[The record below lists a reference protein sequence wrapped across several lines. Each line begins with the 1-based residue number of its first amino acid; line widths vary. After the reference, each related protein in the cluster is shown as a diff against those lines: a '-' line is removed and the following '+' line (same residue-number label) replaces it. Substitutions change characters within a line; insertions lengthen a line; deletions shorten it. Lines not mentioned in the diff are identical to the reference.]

1 VQGDFTLSN
10 IVIDG
15 EDNAKIIDINRR
27 GCPVGWEPPEVAALI
42 ESKQRISMYI
52 GVKSDIFQLGMVLW
66 ALAMQQDEPENQPR
80 PLTLAS
86 APQEIPSY
94 YRALVAICLSD
105 DPRTRSHT
113 TSLLAMFPE
122 MESDD
127 HGRDYGNQPSDR
139 AESQYIDPATAVE
152 RDDLDHFRLI
162 DSQTTE
168 RGGMAPSTGTHTYV
182 NAPTDMSGEAYFFPR
197 RGRSPPRSAAEEHE
211 FEPRIV
217 TVSPGRHYL
226 EGYEAS
232 EIMPNNAVDDFVVPH
247 DLAGND
253 VIGGGEA
260 TVHFDIEDVV
270 GDDERTN
277 SGENRNTT
285 NSTEDSPEDTNH
297 INIAAEDVTTSPAHE
312 IVATQDITT
321 ATAIDSASLINGDA
335 IETSAIA
342 PKEEGEDVLGSL
354 GNATEG
360 NTADSTDYENIQIPA
375 ATVVN
380 EDDGDKGEYVV
391 KSYVDTPDN
400 GGDSTLNSAATVM
413 SNDSGYAQSA
423 TEDNS
428 TVAGYRSDDIEI
440 MSGDVSYITGNMTE
454 DRDIAHGVG
463 IEERQTQNMTVDN
476 THWDANNAIEN
487 KIKDDTVLGGASNNT
502 GDMITGNGIAPEEV
516 VGQPV
521 IPRDEGK
528 ECGEVTTEEFVI
540 LDLGTKHGDDGVLAS
555 RDVTVTDILHHH
567 QNNKLKQMDAAAIG
581 DLTGIGGHSTLEHSE
596 IPQGISDDDL
606 MTDMR

>member
-1 VQGDFTLSN
+1 
-10 IVIDG
+10 
-15 EDNAKIIDINRR
+15 
-27 GCPVGWEPPEVAALI
+27 
-42 ESKQRISMYI
+42 MYI

-66 ALAMQQDEPENQPR
+66 ALAMQQDEPENQER

-113 TSLLAMFPE
+113 TSLLSMFPE

-197 RGRSPPRSAAEEHE
+197 RGRSPPRSAIGEHE

-217 TVSPGRHYL
+217 TVSPRRHYL
-226 EGYEAS
+226 EEYQAS
-232 EIMPNNAVDDFVVPH
+232 EIVANNVVDDFAVPH
-247 DLAGND
+247 DLADND
-253 VIGGGEA
+253 AIGGGEA
-260 TVHFDIEDVV
+260 TVHFDIEGAV
-270 GDDERTN
+270 GDDEHTS
-277 SGENRNTT
+277 SGENRNTI

-297 INIAAEDVTTSPAHE
+297 INSAAEDVTISPAHE
-312 IVATQDITT
+312 SVATQAITT
-321 ATAIDSASLINGDA
+321 ATTNDSASLINGDL

-342 PKEEGEDVLGSL
+342 AKEESEDVLRSL
-354 GNATEG
+354 GNATEI
-360 NTADSTDYENIQIPA
+360 NTADSRDYENIQIPA
-375 ATVVN
+375 ATVAN
-380 EDDGDKGEYVV
+380 EDVGDKGECVV
-391 KSYVDTPDN
+391 KSYVAAPDN
-400 GGDSTLNSAATVM
+400 GGESTLKSAATVM

-440 MSGDVSYITGNMTE
+440 MSGDVSYITGNVTE
-454 DRDIAHGVG
+454 DRDIALGDG
-463 IEERQTQNMTVDN
+463 IEERQTQKMVIDN
-476 THWDANNAIEN
+476 THGDAIEN

-502 GDMITGNGIAPEEV
+502 GDMITGNGIAPGEV

-521 IPRDEGK
+521 IPRDEAK
-528 ECGEVTTEEFVI
+528 ECGEVTTEDFVM
-540 LDLGTKHGDDGVLAS
+540 LGLGTKHGDDGALAA
-555 RDVTVTDILHHH
+555 RDVTVTDTLQH
-567 QNNKLKQMDAAAIG
+567 QDKNNNLEQMDAAAIG